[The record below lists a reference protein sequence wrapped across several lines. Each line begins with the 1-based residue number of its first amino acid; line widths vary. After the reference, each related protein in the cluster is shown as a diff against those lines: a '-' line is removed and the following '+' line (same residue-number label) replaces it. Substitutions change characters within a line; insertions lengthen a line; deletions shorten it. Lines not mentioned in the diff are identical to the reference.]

1 MKYSIIIPTLNEEK
15 LLPSLLE
22 SLHDVKRMNHRS
34 LEIVV
39 SDGGSSDDTLAIA
52 KKFSDKLLEHTNGD
66 VRTISSGRARGAEEA
81 TGDILIFI
89 NADVR
94 FDLGKLLEIV
104 ENRFLPHKYAA
115 LATKVKVFPEEE
127 SNSDKYMSVF
137 LNGYFRFINF
147 LGLGMGRGECQ
158 VIRKSTYN
166 RVGGYRKDL
175 GAGEDFELF
184 TRVRRE
190 GKVLFIKD
198 FVVYESPR
206 RYHKWGYFKILIAWF
221 LNSAASLLFKK
232 SVYKSWDIVRILLIA
247 TLTHNVFKSVSV

>member
-22 SLHDVKRMNHRS
+22 SLDDVKRMNHRS
-34 LEIVV
+34 VEIVV
-39 SDGGSSDDTLAIA
+39 SDGGSSDKTLEIA
-52 KKFSDKLLEHTNGD
+52 KKFSDKLLVHTNGD
-66 VRTISSGRARGAEEA
+66 VRTISSGRARGAEES

-94 FDLGKLLEIV
+94 FDLDKLLDIV
-104 ENRFLPHKYAA
+104 EEKFLPNNYTA

-127 SNSDKYMSVF
+127 GRSDKYMANF
-137 LNGYFRFINF
+137 LNAYFRFLNT
-147 LGLGMGRGECQ
+147 LGMGMGRGECQ
-158 VIRKSTYN
+158 VIRRTTYN
-166 RVGGYRKDL
+166 KVGGYRKDL

-190 GKVLFIKD
+190 GKVLFIND

-206 RYHKWGYFKILIAWF
+206 RYHKWGYLKILIAWF
-221 LNSAASLLFKK
+221 LNSSASLIFKK
-232 SVYKSWDIVRILLIA
+232 SFYKSWDLVR
-247 TLTHNVFKSVSV
+247 